1 MALAD
6 RIRSLSPLHERNGR
20 FSALRALT
28 FAGLVA
34 PALWL
39 TWRAGIGDLG
49 ARPWTEAIHRSG
61 DWAIRFLALSLLVTP
76 LRNASGWSKLVGLRR
91 MVGVAALFYAL
102 LHVALYI
109 GDQTLDLAKV
119 VSEIALRIYLT
130 IGFIALVGL
139 IALGVTSTDGMIK
152 RLGAERWHR
161 LHALVHPIAILAL
174 IHFFMQS
181 KIDVSDALIMSGLF
195 LALWI
200 CRGVS
205 RNRIALSLPVLIAIA
220 AGCGIVT
227 ALAEAVYFSL
237 KTGVDPRL
245 VLPANLMFE
254 PVIRPAWW
262 VAGIV
267 AAVSVVAVAAKAIW
281 FTKGAPALRPARS
294 AR

>member
-1 MALAD
+1 MTSFASSLPWTD
-6 RIRSLSPLHERNGR
+6 RAGR
-20 FSALRALT
+20 LSALKLVTFLAVLAPACWLAWRALS
-28 FAGLVA
+28 
-34 PALWL
+34 
-39 TWRAGIGDLG
+39 GDLG
-49 ARPWTEAIHRSG
+49 PRPVTEALHFTGLWCVR
-61 DWAIRFLALSLLVTP
+61 LLLVTMSITP
-76 LRNASGWSKLVGLRR
+76 LRRVAGWTKLIGIRR
-91 MVGVAALFYAL
+91 MTGVAAMAYILGHFTLYVVDQKFDL
-102 LHVALYI
+102 VRVA
-109 GDQTLDLAKV
+109 
-119 VSEIALRIYLT
+119 SEIVLRIYLT
-130 IGFIALVGL
+130 IGFVALLGFV
-139 IALGVTSTDGMIK
+139 ALGVTSTDGMIK

-161 LHALVHPIAILAL
+161 LHSLVHPIAILAL
-174 IHFFMQS
+174 IHFYMQS
-181 KIDVSDALIMSGLF
+181 KLDISDALIMSGLM

-205 RNRIALSLPVLIAIA
+205 RHRIALSLPILLAIA

-227 ALAEAVYFSL
+227 ALAEAVYFSI

-281 FTKGAPALRPARS
+281 FTKAAPALRPARS